1 MSNYFDN
8 KDVYIGPKMNQ
19 YGSHMVMTDV
29 QRSIQTKYVTID
41 TRFRDE
47 YNDNFEVNYNVT
59 LNERINNVRSVSVT
73 QVELPM
79 FFYNISATLENNS
92 FRVTNGVNS
101 VVIKVPDGN
110 YDLESLENSLQTQF
124 CAQCTTGP
132 FLDLSMNI
140 VDHKM
145 EFFSTSFRTFDI
157 DFGVD
162 KNGDF
167 SKYNFKSRLGWILGF
182 RQQQITVDTNGTK
195 GVALVNINTPRYM
208 NLIVNEFNSRVNRDS
223 LARIVLD
230 RQKYPFGT
238 ILPAN
243 LGNGYMESEY
253 RTYDGKNDLLKLN
266 IRLEDEYGRLINLNG
281 HDISFHLRIDH
292 E

>member
-29 QRSIQTKYVTID
+29 QRHIQTKYVTID

-47 YNDNFEVNYNVT
+47 YNDNFEVNYNLT
-59 LNERINNVRSVSVT
+59 LDSRVNNVRGISVT
-73 QVELPM
+73 QIELPM
-79 FFYNISATLENNS
+79 FFYNISPALENNS

-101 VVIKVPDGN
+101 ITVKIPEGN
-110 YDLESLENSLQTQF
+110 YDLESLEKSLQTQF
-124 CAQCTTGP
+124 CAQCTSGP
-132 FLDLSMNI
+132 FIDLSLNI

-145 EFFSTSFRTFDI
+145 EFFSTSFRTFVI
-157 DFGVD
+157 DFDVD
-162 KNGDF
+162 TNGDF
-167 SKYNFKSRLGWILGF
+167 SKYNFRSRLGWILGF
-182 RQQQITVDTNGTK
+182 RQQQITVDTNGVK
-195 GVALVNINTPRYM
+195 GVALVNINTPRYL
-208 NLIVNEFNSRVNRDS
+208 NLIVSEFNSRVNRES
-223 LARIVLD
+223 LARVVLD

-243 LGNGYMESEY
+243 HGNGYLESEY
-253 RTYDGKNDLLKLN
+253 RTYNDKNDLLKLN
-266 IRLEDEYGRLINLNG
+266 VRLEDEFGRLINMNG
-281 HDISFHLRIDH
+281 HDISFQLRVDH